1 MNGEN
6 GWLEPNRQS
15 ADGELF
21 LVPYDDDSGERPS
34 DKLAEHIGGFDVRN
48 VLTVEDGFVVCGCG
62 GRFDSDTRFLKHLV
76 DVIDAMPRTLIHSK
90 DGWDSQASYRI
101 TDGAPSISH
110 IGLHRCDMSYDMMV
124 DRTLSIDDDGCLND
138 KMLRLKGR

>member
-1 MNGEN
+1 MSDEN
-6 GWLEPNRQS
+6 GWRVG
-15 ADGELF
+15 DGTLF
-21 LVPYDDDSGERPS
+21 LVPYDDNSGERPS
-34 DKLAEHIGGFDVRN
+34 DKLAEHIGGVDVRK
-48 VLTVEDGFVVCGCG
+48 VLTVEDGFIVCGCG

-76 DVIDAMPRTLIHSK
+76 DVIDGMPRTLIHSR

-110 IGLHRCDMSYDMMV
+110 IGLHRYDMSYDMMV

>member
-1 MNGEN
+1 MSDEN
-6 GWLEPNRQS
+6 GWRVG
-15 ADGELF
+15 DGTLF
-21 LVPYDDDSGERPS
+21 LVPYDDNSGERPS

-48 VLTVEDGFVVCGCG
+48 VLTVEDGFIVCGCG

-76 DVIDAMPRTLIHSK
+76 DVIDGMPRTLIHSR
-90 DGWDSQASYRI
+90 DGWDSQASYPI

>member
-1 MNGEN
+1 MNDEN
-6 GWLEPNRQS
+6 GWRCGN
-15 ADGELF
+15 GTLF

-48 VLTVEDGFVVCGCG
+48 VLTVEDGFIVCGCG

-76 DVIDAMPRTLIHSK
+76 DVIDAMPRTLIHSR